1 MTRPLRLMLFTV
13 AFEEGG
19 GERLYVNL
27 LRGLDRTRF
36 EPSLVCWQVHP
47 SHFLEELPRD
57 VPLVDLGR
65 NGRFRRELPRLLV
78 GTVRAFRRFR
88 PDIVMSISTEMN
100 LVLYAARRL
109 AGSRARIVLNEQGS
123 PSAWLSLIR
132 KEEPLRALA
141 VRQGYAR
148 IPRSARVVCVADSV
162 RQDLIESFG
171 CDPAKL
177 VTIPNPVDLERV
189 RTLAAEPAALPF
201 PDDGRPLVV
210 STGRFFPQ
218 KGYDVLA
225 RAFVRVAAESQA
237 RLLLVGDGPER
248 PTLESILTDAG
259 IADRAAFVGYRANPF
274 PYVAAGTVF
283 ALPSLSE
290 GFGYVLAEAMALG
303 IPVVSS
309 DAAGPADILDGGRHG
324 TLVPAGDDEALA
336 TGLLALLRDEPRRRE
351 LAERGRAR
359 AEEFGVEPV
368 LARYQ
373 EVLAGAD

>member
-1 MTRPLRLMLFTV
+1 MTRPLRLLLFTV

-27 LRGLDRTRF
+27 LRGLDRSLF
-36 EPSLVCWQVHP
+36 EPSLVCWKVHE
-47 SHFLEELPRD
+47 SHFLEELPDD

-65 NGRFRRELPRLLV
+65 GGRFRRELPRLLA

-88 PDIVMSISTEMN
+88 PDVVMSISTELN

-132 KEEPLRALA
+132 EAQPLRALA

-148 IPRSARVVCVADSV
+148 LPHSARVVCVAESV

-171 CDPAKL
+171 CDPARL

-189 RTLAAEPAALPF
+189 RALAGEPAPLPF
-201 PDDGRPLVV
+201 PADGRPLVV

-225 RAFVRVAAESQA
+225 RAFVRVAAENDA
-237 RLLLVGDGPER
+237 RLLVVGDGPER
-248 PTLESILTDAG
+248 PTVERILADAG
-259 IADRAAFVGYRANPF
+259 VADRAALVGYRANPF

-309 DAAGPADILDGGRHG
+309 DAAGPADILAGGRHG
-324 TLVPAGDDEALA
+324 TLVPAGGDAALA
-336 TGLLALLRDEPRRRE
+336 ESLLTLLRNEGRRRE
-351 LAERGRAR
+351 LAESGRAR
-359 AEEFGVEPV
+359 AEEFGLGPV